1 MTPIAS
7 PRPAVSARVEVRP
20 AILALL
26 LLLVLLIPLGG
37 PAI

>member
-1 MTPIAS
+1 MTPFALA
-7 PRPAVSARVEVRP
+7 RPAVDARAEVR
-20 AILALL
+20 AAVLAL